1 MPDLSNQL
9 GSNLKNARKSRKLTR
24 DQLSEKI
31 HISYRYLTAIENEN
45 KKPSYDV
52 LFKLIRE
59 LGISANEIFYPESQ
73 SNETQKD
80 LLILLLNQCGT
91 YELDVVTATVKALLK
106 RK

>member
-1 MPDLSNQL
+1 MPDISDQL
-9 GSNLKNARKSRKLTR
+9 GSILKNARKSRKLTR

-31 HISYRYLTAIENEN
+31 HISYWYLTAIENEN

-52 LFKLIRE
+52 LFRLIRE

-91 YELDVVTATVKALLK
+91 YELDVAPQ
-106 RK
+106 

>member
-1 MPDLSNQL
+1 MPDISNQL
-9 GSNLKNARKSRKLTR
+9 GSILKKARKSRKLTR

-59 LGISANEIFYPESQ
+59 LGISANEIFYPENQ
-73 SNETQKD
+73 SNKTQRD

-91 YELDVVTATVKALLK
+91 YELDVATATVRALLK

>member
-9 GSNLKNARKSRKLTR
+9 GSILKNARKSRKLTR

>member
-1 MPDLSNQL
+1 MPDISNQI
-9 GSNLKNARKSRKLTR
+9 GNILKKNRKSQKLTR
-24 DQLSEKI
+24 DQLSEKV

-52 LFKLIRE
+52 LFRLIRE

-80 LLILLLNQCGT
+80 LLILLLDQCDT
-91 YELDVVTATVKALLK
+91 YEMDVVTATVKALLK
-106 RK
+106 KE

>member
-1 MPDLSNQL
+1 MPDISDQL
-9 GSNLKNARKSRKLTR
+9 GSILKNARKSRKLTR

-73 SNETQKD
+73 SNETQRD

-91 YELDVVTATVKALLK
+91 YELDVATATVKALLK

>member
-1 MPDLSNQL
+1 MPDISDQL
-9 GSNLKNARKSRKLTR
+9 GSILKNARKSRKLTR

-59 LGISANEIFYPESQ
+59 LGISANEIFYPENQ
-73 SNETQKD
+73 SNETQRD

-91 YELDVVTATVKALLK
+91 YELDVVTATVNALLK